1 MVLKDRQ
8 RSEFL
13 QKTDMKKIGKLI
25 IGISFIALVAVNLYI
40 FVSGMKLSE
49 QIGFF
54 EQETKRL
61 YKENLSLEKKAYEAD
76 SLQFAASVAAQLD
89 FAQKAEPY
97 FLENLGF
104 ALRK

>member
-1 MVLKDRQ
+1 
-8 RSEFL
+8 
-13 QKTDMKKIGKLI
+13 MKKTGKILI
-25 IGISFIALVAVNLYI
+25 TILFLVMVVANLLI
-40 FVSGMKLSE
+40 FVSGMNLSQ
-49 QIGFF
+49 QISYF

-61 YKENLSLEKKAYEAD
+61 RRENISLQKKAYEAD
-76 SLQFAASVAAQLD
+76 SLQFAASVAAQLN

>member
-1 MVLKDRQ
+1 
-8 RSEFL
+8 
-13 QKTDMKKIGKLI
+13 MKKIGKILLT
-25 IGISFIALVAVNLYI
+25 FLFLVLVVANLLI
-40 FVSGMKLSE
+40 FVSGMNLS
-49 QIGFF
+49 QKISYF

-61 YKENLSLEKKAYEAD
+61 RRENISLQKKAYEAD
-76 SLQFAASVAAQLD
+76 SLQFAASVAAQLN

>member
-1 MVLKDRQ
+1 
-8 RSEFL
+8 
-13 QKTDMKKIGKLI
+13 MKKTGKILI
-25 IGISFIALVAVNLYI
+25 TILFFVLVVANLLI
-40 FVSGMKLSE
+40 FVSGMNLS
-49 QIGFF
+49 QKISYF

-61 YKENLSLEKKAYEAD
+61 RRENISLQKKAYEAD
-76 SLQFAASVAAQLD
+76 SLQFAASVAAQLN

>member
-1 MVLKDRQ
+1 
-8 RSEFL
+8 
-13 QKTDMKKIGKLI
+13 MKKMGKLL
-25 IGISFIALVAVNLYI
+25 IGVLFLVLIVANSYI
-40 FVSGMKLSE
+40 FVSGMNISQ
-49 QIGFF
+49 QISYL
-54 EQETKRL
+54 EKETKRL
-61 YKENLSLEKKAYEAD
+61 NKENLSLQKKAYEAD

>member
-1 MVLKDRQ
+1 
-8 RSEFL
+8 
-13 QKTDMKKIGKLI
+13 MKKIGKILLTVL
-25 IGISFIALVAVNLYI
+25 FLVLVTANLLI
-40 FVSGMKLSE
+40 FVSGMNLSQ
-49 QIGFF
+49 QISHF

-61 YKENLSLEKKAYEAD
+61 RRENISLQKKAYEAD
-76 SLQFAASVAAQLD
+76 SLQFAASVAAQLN

>member
-1 MVLKDRQ
+1 
-8 RSEFL
+8 
-13 QKTDMKKIGKLI
+13 MKKIIK
-25 IGISFIALVAVNLYI
+25 SLVAVSFLALIIANLYI
-40 FVSGMKLSE
+40 FVSGMSLGQ
-49 QIGFF
+49 QISYF

-61 YKENLSLEKKAYEAD
+61 NKENLTLQKKAYEAD
-76 SLQFAASVAAQLD
+76 SLQFAASVAAQLN